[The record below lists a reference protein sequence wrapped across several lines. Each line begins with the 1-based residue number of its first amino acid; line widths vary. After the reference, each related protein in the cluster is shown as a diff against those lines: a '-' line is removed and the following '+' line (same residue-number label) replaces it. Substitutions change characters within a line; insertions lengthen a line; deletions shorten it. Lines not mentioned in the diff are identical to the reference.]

1 MSILLP
7 LLLVGLLGLGFVLV
21 AFRQP
26 SRTSLSQPSRE
37 ATGRALY
44 QQRLQELDA
53 ELALGLLNESAHA
66 EAVSELGLALLEDQ
80 GAPSASVAAPEP
92 AVTSF
97 GRGWQLSFALLFSVG
112 VAGLYLGIG
121 EPQADA
127 LGATSGILRQ
137 QDVEPTQLTAWQR
150 TLEQRVAAKPDDQQS
165 WYLLGHVH
173 LRAQRFEPAA
183 QAFAQAHGVALAQGQ
198 AADVNLDLYWLQARY
213 LAARGKLD
221 EGSQKIVK
229 RVLEK
234 APNHPFILEILAMD
248 AFRLGDYKQAVSVLN
263 RALSGR
269 LSPAQRATLQV
280 GLEQARERLG
290 TQGPGVDIR
299 IEGLAAAPAQATLFV
314 IARPV
319 GGGMPFAVVRRPGPD
334 YPGAVRL
341 DDAVSM
347 NPANPLSNAG
357 EFEVLVRLSRSG
369 GVQARPED
377 WQWQSEPLTLDGS
390 ADGSVNGAKPSSEPL
405 IATLSP
411 PTAAPVSPH

>member
-1 MSILLP
+1 MLTISLFLLI
-7 LLLVGLLGLGFVLV
+7 GLTGLAFVLV
-21 AFRQP
+21 AFRRP
-26 SRTSLSQPSRE
+26 ASATIEHATRA

-53 ELALGLLNESAHA
+53 ELALGLLNPTAHA

-80 GAPSASVAAPEP
+80 GPDASPEP
-92 AVTSF
+92 SLKPAKEVG
-97 GRGWQLSFALLFSVG
+97 GRVWMLGFALLFCVG
-112 VAGLYLGIG
+112 VVGLYLRIG
-121 EPQADA
+121 VPQADA
-127 LGATSGILRQ
+127 LRATAGILQ
-137 QDVEPTQLTAWQR
+137 QRDVEPTQLTTWQQ
-150 TLEQRVAAKPDDQQS
+150 TLEQRVAAEPQDQQS

-173 LRAQRFEPAA
+173 LRGEGFAPAA
-183 QAFAQAHGVALAQGQ
+183 DAFEQAYAVSAAQGQ
-198 AADVNLDLYWLQARY
+198 SADINLDLYWLQARY
-213 LAARGKLD
+213 LAARGELD

-248 AFRLGDYKQAVSVLN
+248 AFRLGDFKQAVSVLN
-263 RALSGR
+263 RALSGP

-290 TQGPGVDIR
+290 AQGPGVDIR
-299 IEGLAAAPAQATLFV
+299 IEGLADAPAEATLFV

-334 YPGAVRL
+334 FPDSVRL

-347 NPANPLSNAG
+347 NPANPLSIAG
-357 EFEVLVRLSRSG
+357 QFEVLVRLSRSG

-377 WQWQSEPLTLDGS
+377 WQWQSEPLALDDAES
-390 ADGSVNGAKPSSEPL
+390 TTESLVARLLPPS
-405 IATLSP
+405 
-411 PTAAPVSPH
+411 

>member
-1 MSILLP
+1 MEVSIILP
-7 LLLVGLLGLGFVLV
+7 LILVGLLGLAFVLV

-26 SRTSLSQPSRE
+26 AQVPAGSSRD

-66 EAVSELGLALLEDQ
+66 EAVNELGLTLLEDQ
-80 GAPSASVAAPEP
+80 GSPSNPAPRSASSLP
-92 AVTSF
+92 SL
-97 GRGWQLSFALLFSVG
+97 GRGWQLGFVLLFCVG
-112 VAGLYLGIG
+112 VIALYIGIG

-127 LGATSGILRQ
+127 LAATSGILQ
-137 QDVEPTQLTAWQR
+137 GQDVEPEQLTAWQQ
-150 TLEQRVAAKPDDQQS
+150 TLERRVASRPEDQQS

-173 LRAQRFEPAA
+173 LRGQRYESAA
-183 QAFAQAHGVALAQGQ
+183 QAFGQAHDVAAAQNSS
-198 AADVNLDLYWLQARY
+198 DINLDLYWLQARY
-213 LAARGKLD
+213 LAARGVLD
-221 EGSQKIVK
+221 EGSKNIID

-248 AFRLGDYKQAVSVLN
+248 AFRSGDFKQAVSVLN
-263 RALSGR
+263 RALSGQ

-290 TQGPGVDIR
+290 SQGPGVNIQ
-299 IEGLAAAPAQATLFV
+299 IEGLTEAPGNATLFV

-334 YPGAVRL
+334 YPDSVRL

-347 NPANPLSNAG
+347 NPANPLSIAG

-377 WQWQSEPLTLDGS
+377 WQWQSEAMALGDVEGD
-390 ADGSVNGAKPSSEPL
+390 AEPGPVAL
-405 IATLSP
+405 VATLRP
-411 PTAAPVSPH
+411 PAAASSAPH